1 MGEKGHRAGGK
12 SGRYCSA
19 SGMTLGLRNLVCI
32 LTLWGCVLEKHIGF
46 SPHHVLLF
54 SHREWGRPAETAGC
68 TTSPSDMTVSNWLHC
83 RRMEPF
89 Q

>member
-1 MGEKGHRAGGK
+1 MGEKGPGVDGR
-12 SGRYCSA
+12 SGRHCSVT
-19 SGMTLGLRNLVCI
+19 GVTLGLCNLVYI
-32 LTLWGCVLEKHIGF
+32 LTLWGCVLEKQIGF

-68 TTSPSDMTVSNWLHC
+68 TTSPSDMTVSNWLHHW
-83 RRMEPF
+83 RMEAF